1 MTGIIFLATALLAAP
16 PDAPLRGF
24 HEYQHEAR
32 EALRYEATAPSLER
46 RAAALGALVAIY
58 AEISSD
64 PRWET
69 SDTLKQLRIKLR
81 SRLIASQR
89 ELERQI
95 AKEAKPYPGT
105 TQAAA
110 ATDSYS
116 AYEAQSWEDLQPDL
130 AGVEAALGGGA
141 MIGDWGPA
149 LVNLIQRTIAADKWD
164 TVGGPFTIVYYAP
177 LKVLV
182 VRATGDVH
190 EKVGGGLGA
199 LRAAGP

>member
-1 MTGIIFLATALLAAP
+1 MTGIIFLATALLAAS

-32 EALRYEATAPSLER
+32 ETLRKEATAPSLER
-46 RAAALGALVAIY
+46 RAAALGALVALY

-89 ELERQI
+89 ELERRI
-95 AKEAKPYPGT
+95 AKEAKAYPGT
-105 TQAAA
+105 TQTAA
-110 ATDSYS
+110 ATDSFASYD
-116 AYEAQSWEDLQPDL
+116 AQSWDDLQPDL

-141 MIGDWGPA
+141 VIGDWGPA